1 MKEVRMALP
10 AVSPRSLVDQ
20 AIEAMRA
27 QVHSGEWAV
36 GSRIPSEPALAA
48 ELGVGRNTVR
58 EAVRAL
64 AHNGVLEVRQ
74 GDGTYVLAGREVSGL
89 VRKRAADVEVGLVHE
104 VRQAME
110 TQAAVL
116 AASRRTRADLAALRR
131 ALRERAAAVA
141 AGDHEV
147 FVEAD
152 VAFHVGVVT
161 AAHNALLSE
170 LYDGFVPTL
179 RASLAAPQGRDD
191 ALCADHDALLAGI
204 ADRDPAAAASA
215 TGRLLATVA
224 GRLRRP

>member
-1 MKEVRMALP
+1 MALP

-36 GSRIPSEPALAA
+36 GSRIPPEPALAA

-89 VRKRAADVEVGLVHE
+89 VRKRVADVEVGLVHE

-116 AASRRTRADLAALRR
+116 AASRRTRDDLAALRR
-131 ALRERAAAVA
+131 ALRDRAAAIA
-141 AGDHEV
+141 AGDHEA
-147 FVEAD
+147 FAEAD

-161 AAHNALLSE
+161 AAHNPLLSE

-179 RASLAAPQGRDD
+179 RASLTAPRGEDD
-191 ALCADHDALLAGI
+191 VLCADHDALVAGI

-215 TGRLLATVA
+215 TGRLLATVV
-224 GRLRRP
+224 GRLRGS